1 MLSSRGSSRPRD
13 WTQVTCIAGGFFTI
27 WATRE
32 AHDQI
37 CSNLCPLSQWRYLII
52 SCSATFFSFCL
63 QSLPPSVSF
72 PVSWLL
78 ASDAQIIEASMASVL
93 PMSIQGWFPLGLTGL
108 ITLLSKRL
116 SRVFSS
122 TTIWK
127 HQFFS
132 AQPSLWSSS
141 HIHSWLLERP

>member
-1 MLSSRGSSRPRD
+1 MSDSLRPHRLQHAMSPGPSLSPGVCPSSSLLNWWCYP
-13 WTQVTCIAGGFFTI
+13 TI
-27 WATRE
+27 
-32 AHDQI
+32 
-37 CSNLCPLSQWRYLII
+37 SS
-52 SCSATFFSFCL
+52 SATFFSFCL